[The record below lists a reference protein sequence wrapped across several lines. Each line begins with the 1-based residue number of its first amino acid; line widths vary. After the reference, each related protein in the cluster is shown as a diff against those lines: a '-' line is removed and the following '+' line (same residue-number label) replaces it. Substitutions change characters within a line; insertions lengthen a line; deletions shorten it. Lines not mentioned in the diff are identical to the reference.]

1 MASNKY
7 CVIMAGGI
15 GSRFWPKSRQSMPKQ
30 FLDILGTGKSF
41 IRHTYERFAKI
52 VPAENFLVVTNHK
65 YKDLVL
71 EHIPEIGERQVLC
84 EPIGRNTAPCIA
96 YAAYTLLK
104 QNPDAEM
111 IVTPADHLILNEEDF
126 RQIIGECLEFADPHD
141 AITEAMEFS
150 AETDAIVTLGI
161 RPDRPETGYGYIEGD
176 LSYSS
181 SRKKNI
187 FRVDSFKE
195 KPALEVAQEYIK
207 QNNYFW
213 NSGIFIWKVQT
224 IVEAFRKY
232 LPEHHAMFSGVMK
245 ALGTD
250 AEKTTVEIV
259 FSECRAISIDYGI
272 MEKADNVYVRC
283 GDFGWSDVGTWGS
296 VYQHSRKD
304 RYANAV
310 PEQGCYLYDT
320 RSSIVSLPKDKV
332 AVISGLK
339 EYIVVDTDDVLMIC
353 PRSEEQNIKK
363 FIDEVK
369 FNNGDKLVVILDK
382 QGTAAGGFFKGLVGA

>member
-1 MASNKY
+1 MASNRY

-41 IRHTYERFAKI
+41 IRHTYERFEKI
-52 VPAENFLVVTNHK
+52 VPPENFLVVTNRK

-71 EHIPEIGERQVLC
+71 QHLPELTERQVLC
-84 EPIGRNTAPCIA
+84 EPVGRNTAPCIA
-96 YAAYTLLK
+96 SAAYTLLG

-111 IVTPADHLILNEEDF
+111 IVTPADHLILNEDDF
-126 RQIIGECLEFADPHD
+126 RAIIAECLEFAADRGVLM
-141 AITEAMEFS
+141 T
-150 AETDAIVTLGI
+150 VGI
-161 RPDRPETGYGYIEGD
+161 KPTRPDTGYGYIQV
-176 LSYSS
+176 S
-181 SRKKNI
+181 
-187 FRVDSFKE
+187 DSQPISKVKCFTE
-195 KPALEVAQEYIK
+195 KPDLELAQVFLQSGEFY
-207 QNNYFW
+207 W
-213 NSGIFIWKVQT
+213 NSGIFVWTVRA
-224 IVEAFRKY
+224 IVEAFEKY
-232 LPEHHAMFSGVMK
+232 LPEHHALFSGLMR

-250 AEKTTVEIV
+250 AERNIVEMV

-283 GDFGWSDVGTWGS
+283 GEFGWSDVGTWGS

-304 RYANAV
+304 RYANAA
-310 PEQGCYLYDT
+310 PDEGCYLYDT
-320 RSSIVSLPKDKV
+320 RSSIISLPKDKI

-353 PRSEEQNIKK
+353 PRAEEQNIKK

-369 FNNGDKLVVILDK
+369 YKNGEKHI
-382 QGTAAGGFFKGLVGA
+382 